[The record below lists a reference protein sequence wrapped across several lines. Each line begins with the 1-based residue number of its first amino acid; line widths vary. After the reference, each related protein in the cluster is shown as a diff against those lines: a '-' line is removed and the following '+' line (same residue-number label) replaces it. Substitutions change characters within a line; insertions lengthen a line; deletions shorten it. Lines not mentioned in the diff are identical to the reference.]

1 MNPPVFLPQE
11 ATEAQRRNIMNC
23 SFAAGEADGAIVEPE
38 TRAIYDQYVRGEC
51 TLEQAIKQAMSI
63 YPLPEKQPQE

>member
-11 ATEAQRRNIMNC
+11 TTEAQRRNIMNC

-51 TLEQAIKQAMSI
+51 TLTQAIEQAMSI
-63 YPLPEKQPQE
+63 YPLPEKKPQE